1 MRRRPRRERRRRTTG
16 RENDLDNDLDNA
28 QGPQGDKDSLK
39 GKMNQAG
46 GRVQR
51 AFGSLTGDQ
60 SQEAEGARKEL
71 KGNVQEGI
79 SKTERKADDPLD
91 DD

>member
-1 MRRRPRRERRRRTTG
+1 MTD
-16 RENDLDNDLDNA
+16 RENDLDNDLDNDL
-28 QGPQGDKDSLK
+28 GTQGDKDSLK

-60 SQEAEGARKEL
+60 SQEAKGAGKEL
-71 KGNVQEGI
+71 KGNVQEGMG
-79 SKTERKADDPLD
+79 KTERKADDLLD
-91 DD
+91 DE